1 MICEQMATQLDAVQQ
16 LISEFKKLPGIG
28 SKSAQRLVF
37 HLIRKPE
44 EECQKLAKALMQ
56 LKSSLRICSICNNI
70 GAIDPCQI
78 CSSSSRDARVLCIVE
93 EPSNILSIEKT
104 GIYKGHYHVLHG
116 VISPIDGIGP
126 DDLKITNLVKRLKEG
141 RIEEVIVAT
150 NPTNEGEVTALY
162 ISELIKP
169 LNIKITRIASGV
181 PVGGD
186 LEYIDVVT
194 LTRALSGRQA
204 L

>member
-1 MICEQMATQLDAVQQ
+1 METRLDAVQR

-37 HLIRKPE
+37 HLIRKSE
-44 EECQKLAKALMQ
+44 EDCQKLAEALTQ
-56 LKSSLRICSICNNI
+56 LKSSLRMCSICNNI
-70 GAIDPCQI
+70 GATDPCRI
-78 CSSSSRDARVLCIVE
+78 CSSSSRDASVLCIVE

-104 GIYKGHYHVLHG
+104 GIYKGYYHVIHG
-116 VISPIDGIGP
+116 AISPIDGIGP
-126 DDLKITNLVKRLKEG
+126 DDLKLNNLVERLKDG

-150 NPTNEGEVTALY
+150 NPTSEGEVTALY
-162 ISELIKP
+162 ISKLIKP

-186 LEYIDVVT
+186 LEYVDSVT
-194 LTRALSGRQA
+194 LSRALSGRQA